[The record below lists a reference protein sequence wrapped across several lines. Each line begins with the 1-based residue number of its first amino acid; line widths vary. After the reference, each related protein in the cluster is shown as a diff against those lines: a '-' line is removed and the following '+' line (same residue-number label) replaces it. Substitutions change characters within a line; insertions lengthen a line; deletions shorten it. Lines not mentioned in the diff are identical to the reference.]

1 MNFNVLKT
9 TYSDSFVNIDVLP
22 TTSQARILEQQAQ
35 QLSNRSYHE
44 LLLLKGN
51 GVPDVVR
58 LQSSLSEVV
67 ARHQSLSTNFIFVDE
82 KIVPWDASGAELE
95 WLQIRLEKTEDI
107 SSVLNDWLSKDLVF
121 LERLPLRVGLILK
134 PDHYYIAIVVHH
146 VAIDG
151 WSFMV
156 LLREWSEL
164 MSSGK
169 LTEPAPIFSQYY
181 SDELVRQQ
189 HGNATRETFWR
200 KYLEHAPA
208 FSLPTPDLH
217 CSDRMNR
224 DGGVMV
230 SRLGGEE
237 WSLLS
242 SLARKNNCSEFV
254 ALQVLFG
261 SCLCRLYRRTSV
273 VISSPCANRIAT
285 DSHGVIGF
293 LANTLPFHIEYSP
306 EETFLAAIKKQRSIS
321 MTALSH
327 QQLGY
332 DTILELSGTET
343 RAGISPLSQV
353 FLVLQNISTDMPKL
367 NGDDISI
374 CADLSPR
381 DIKVELTLECQPAVD
396 DAKFIWRYAT
406 GLYKEE
412 TIAGI
417 DKALT
422 NITRSVLLYPDTPL
436 CELPL
441 IDDEELKAI
450 AEYNNRSADVP
461 DGTVVD
467 WIRNNARV
475 IGTSPAILASDG
487 SYVSYQEL
495 EQRTNSVAN
504 SLNALGIRN
513 GDIVALY
520 MPRSINLFI
529 SMLGVL
535 KSGAAYLALDP
546 DYPSSR
552 TEFMIDDSNVSCII
566 ADAIRPQSNL
576 NYQFL
581 EMEKLLNNMT
591 DSSSLPILNN
601 DHVAYINYSSGST
614 GKPKASILS
623 HRGLRN
629 TAFNFNKSLSI
640 SHGDKLLQFSS
651 PAFDACTAEWLMAF
665 VNRATLVLLDPEYS
679 RDINHVTEIIQRQQV
694 THLHLPPS
702 VLSLLSPNILS
713 SVRGVISIGE
723 AMTPVVKK
731 TWQNATKLYNGYGPS
746 EFTIATHMHLCS
758 ELNTPNN
765 IGKAFYN
772 TSCYVVDQHM
782 SLLPIGFEGELVL
795 GGDGI
800 ANGYLNREE
809 LTRQFFL
816 KKFGCAIVE
825 NRVYRTGDLVKWNK
839 AGELLYIGRTDGQIK
854 INGVRVETD
863 EIVNVLCQCRG
874 VLDAVC
880 WMSSSGNQSRLLS
893 AIVTENKNEVT
904 HDEVYNHMLSCLPK
918 SMLPNS
924 IIILTS
930 LPRTPNNKVD
940 YKALTEIANNELES
954 TNANSTELNELQ
966 TKLLGFFNEVLTKTV
981 GPNSNFFAHGGHS
994 LSASRLVARIR
1005 SDLGKRVPLS
1015 TVYEYPTVI
1024 QLATQLTDGDS
1035 GDRYSTEKAI
1045 DQHSMILATPS
1056 QREFWRF
1063 DKHVK
1068 SPAFHIQEQ
1077 LLLDGDLNKDA
1088 LLFAI
1093 ENIVKHHQS
1102 LHSTFCSDGH
1112 ELWMRLDSTKSVLIN
1127 QASALDVEW
1136 SDFLEGA
1143 IRAGFDINNGP
1154 LIKFYL
1160 FQHSAL
1166 KHTLLIM
1173 AHHII
1178 IDGWSLQNL
1187 TRELALFYCG
1197 YSTEGLGFK
1206 APVLHTSFFDYAKKQ
1221 SCNEDRNLIY
1231 WNHRVGQKH
1240 RWLSLPGEKVE
1251 NNTCREVNCIE
1262 LIIPPSLVLQLRA
1275 ISFEH
1280 KVTPFVTLYSAMS
1293 IFLAQQC
1300 KLEKVVLGT
1309 VVAHRPMP
1317 DDENIIGLCLSSALL
1332 VCDYDPDKTLSD
1344 YLHKHQREFIECL
1357 DHLPLDVTAL
1367 NNYNVKDF
1375 EHGRYPVYQMMMVM
1389 QNFEGQ
1395 PLILPGINVSRIPIP
1410 SKEQEVDHYLSIETT
1425 GDGGMMITWSY
1436 RKSMFDKP
1444 DMERNGNLFVS
1455 YLKAILYSTEAV
1467 EKYSIECESACAVPD
1482 EKLKYLGVEPC
1493 SFNPAQMIARK
1504 GHEYHHRLAP
1514 RIHIQLK
1521 IKCMGRNVSLLEW
1534 LYACYI
1540 LTVSQVKA
1548 VDTVSLKVEL
1558 LADELVTIKSEHAMH
1573 PGMEFNALID
1583 DVGTIIGREN
1593 NRICIGSIGHRSQVV
1608 FSESNYNAR
1617 DVNKRSSQSF
1627 IMTFKYIDEEPY
1639 IFWSLD
1645 WAVHD
1650 DSVIENVAARY
1661 TAILQQ
1667 SLYDFRFKP
1676 MESVFEK
1683 HNLFGIK
1690 NLVLEKVLLK
1700 SGDSNLNIICIP
1712 GVLGQSECF
1721 SHLIGHLSCDAT
1733 VIGFNAI
1740 LDSDAFPVEAYL
1752 SAFDEFDLSKTVLL
1766 CHSMGGVIA
1775 ARVSEELKNKGK
1787 IRPPVILLDSWPT
1800 ERIIPSFMSIQNHFM
1815 MTVANSLGNNISLDI
1830 SKDINALID
1839 FDSAINLLCDQ
1850 NKRPMFS
1857 AEQLKTMFA
1866 RYSNQR
1872 SYEIYV
1878 SSGMMDRVALI
1889 EPRFGPSPKMYWQ
1902 PVCESPLLTCSID
1915 AGHDT
1920 MLLEPYVSETAKVID
1935 YLLPF
1940 MFLNYDKR

>member
-1 MNFNVLKT
+1 MNSIVLKR
-9 TYSDSFVNIDVLP
+9 TYSDSFANVDVLP
-22 TTSQARILEQQAQ
+22 TTGQARILEQQAQ

-51 GVPDVVR
+51 GIPDVAR
-58 LQSSLSEVV
+58 LQSSLGEVV
-67 ARHQSLSTNFIFVDE
+67 TRHQSLSTNFIFVDE
-82 KIVPWDASGAELE
+82 KLVPWDASGAELE
-95 WLQIRLEKTEDI
+95 WLQVRLEQTEDI
-107 SSVLNDWLSKDLVF
+107 SSVLNDWISQDLVF

-164 MSSGK
+164 MSSGR
-169 LTEPAPIFSQYY
+169 LIEPAPIFSRYY
-181 SDELVRQQ
+181 SGELVRLQ
-189 HGNATRETFWR
+189 HGNVAREAFWR

-217 CSDRMNR
+217 CSDRMDR
-224 DGGVMV
+224 KGGVMV
-230 SRLGGEE
+230 SRLGEDD

-254 ALQVLFG
+254 ALQVLFS

-381 DIKVELTLECQPAVD
+381 EIKAELTLECQPAVD
-396 DAKFIWRYAT
+396 GAKFIWRYAT

-422 NITRSVLLYPDTPL
+422 NITRSALLSPDIAL
-436 CELPL
+436 CDLPL

-450 AEYNNRSADVP
+450 AVYSNRKMDIP

-487 SYVSYQEL
+487 GYVSYQEL

-520 MPRSINLFI
+520 MSRSINMFVG
-529 SMLGVL
+529 MLGVL

-552 TEFMIDDSNVSCII
+552 TEFMIDDSNVSYII
-566 ADAIRPQSNL
+566 VDAIRPQSNL
-576 NYQFL
+576 NYQCL
-581 EMEKLLNNMT
+581 EMETLLNEVT
-591 DSSSLPILNN
+591 GGSSFPVLNN

-640 SHGDKLLQFSS
+640 SHGDRLLQFSS
-651 PAFDACTAEWLMAF
+651 PAFDACTAEWVMAF
-665 VNRATLVLLDPEYS
+665 VNQATLVLLEPEHS
-679 RDINHVTEIIQRQQV
+679 RDINHVTEIVQQQRV

-702 VLSLLSPNILS
+702 VLSLLSPNSLS
-713 SVRGVISIGE
+713 SVRVVISIGE
-723 AMTPVVKK
+723 AMTPAVKK

-765 IGKAFYN
+765 IGQAFYN

-782 SLLPIGFEGELVL
+782 SILPIGFEGELVL

-809 LTRQFFL
+809 LTRKFFL
-816 KKFGCAIVE
+816 KKLGNAIVE
-825 NRVYRTGDLVKWNK
+825 NRVYRTGDLVKWNEV
-839 AGELLYIGRTDGQIK
+839 GELLYIGRTDSQIK

-863 EIVNVLCQCRG
+863 EIVNVLCQYRG

-880 WMSSSGNQSRLLS
+880 WMPSSGNESRLLS
-893 AIVTENKNEVT
+893 TIVIDNKNEVT
-904 HDEVYNHMLSCLPK
+904 HDEVYNHMLSCLPR

-924 IIILTS
+924 VIILTS

-940 YKALTEIANNELES
+940 YNALTEIANDELES
-954 TNANSTELNELQ
+954 TNSNNIELNELQ

-981 GPNSNFFAHGGHS
+981 GPNSNFFAYGGHS

-1015 TVYEYPTVI
+1015 IVYEYPTVI

-1035 GDRYSTEKAI
+1035 GDTHSTEKAI
-1045 DQHSMILATPS
+1045 DQRSMILATPS

-1063 DKHVK
+1063 DRHVK

-1077 LLLDGDLNKDA
+1077 LLLDGELNKEA
-1088 LLFAI
+1088 LLFSI
-1093 ENIVKHHQS
+1093 ENIVKRHQS
-1102 LHSTFCSDGH
+1102 LHSTFCSDGDN
-1112 ELWMRLDSTKSVLIN
+1112 LWMRLDSTNRVLII

-1136 SDFLEGA
+1136 SGFLEGA
-1143 IRAGFDINNGP
+1143 VRAGFDINNGP

-1187 TRELALFYCG
+1187 TRELALFYGG
-1197 YSTEGLGFK
+1197 YSTEGVSFK
-1206 APVLHTSFFDYAKKQ
+1206 APVLQTSFFDYAKNQ
-1221 SCNEDRNLIY
+1221 SCNEDRNLLY
-1231 WNHRVGQKH
+1231 WNRRVGQKH
-1240 RWLSLPGEKVE
+1240 RWLSLPGEKV
-1251 NNTCREVNCIE
+1251 NNNICREVNSID
-1262 LIIPPSLVLQLRA
+1262 LIIPPSLFLQLRA

-1280 KVTPFVTLYSAMS
+1280 KVTPFVTLYSVMS

-1300 KLEKVVLGT
+1300 KLEKIVLGT

-1317 DDENIIGLCLSSALL
+1317 DDESIIGLCLSSALL

-1395 PLILPGINVSRIPIP
+1395 PLILPDINVSRIPIP

-1425 GDGGMMITWSY
+1425 GDGGMTITWSY
-1436 RKSMFDKP
+1436 RKSMFDKS
-1444 DMERNGNLFVS
+1444 DMERNGNLFIS
-1455 YLKAILYSTEAV
+1455 YLKTMLYSTETV
-1467 EKYSIECESACAVPD
+1467 GRNSIEYKSALPD
-1482 EKLKYLGVEPC
+1482 DQLKYFGAAPC
-1493 SFNPAQMIARK
+1493 SVNKTQLIARK
-1504 GHEYHHRLAP
+1504 GYEYHHRLAP
-1514 RIHIQLK
+1514 RIHLQLK
-1521 IKCMGRNVSLLEW
+1521 SKCMDRNVSLVEW
-1534 LYACYI
+1534 LYTCYI
-1540 LTVSQVKA
+1540 FTVSQVKA
-1548 VDTVSLKVEL
+1548 VDTVSLKLEL
-1558 LADELVTIKSEHAMH
+1558 LDDELVTIKSEHAMH
-1573 PGMEFNALID
+1573 PGMEFNAVID

-1593 NRICIGSIGHRSQVV
+1593 NRICIDTGDYSYQVV
-1608 FSESNYNAR
+1608 FSESNNNTR
-1617 DVNKRSSQSF
+1617 DINKHSSQSF
-1627 IMTFKYIDEEPY
+1627 IMTFKYIDSDPY
-1639 IFWSLD
+1639 IFWYLEGT
-1645 WAVHD
+1645 VHD

-1667 SLYDFRFKP
+1667 SLYNFKFKP

-1683 HNLFGIK
+1683 HNLFGIRDRA
-1690 NLVLEKVLLK
+1690 LEKVFLK
-1700 SGDSNLNIICIP
+1700 SGDSNFNIICIP

-1721 SHLIGHLSCDAT
+1721 SHLIGHLSCDAM

-1740 LDSDAFPVEAYL
+1740 LDSEAFPVEVYL
-1752 SAFDEFDLSKTVLL
+1752 SALDEFDLSKSVLL
-1766 CHSMGGVIA
+1766 CHSMGGGIA

-1800 ERIIPSFMSIQNHFM
+1800 ERVIPSFMSIKDHFM
-1815 MTVANSLGNNISLDI
+1815 MTVANSLGNNISFDI
-1830 SKDINALID
+1830 SKDSNALIN
-1839 FDSAINLLCDQ
+1839 FDYVSNLLCDQ
-1850 NKRPMFS
+1850 NKKPMFS
-1857 AEQLKTMFA
+1857 VEQIKAMFA
-1866 RYSNQR
+1866 RYCNQR
-1872 SYEIYV
+1872 SYEISV
-1878 SSGMMDRVALI
+1878 SSGMMDKVALI
-1889 EPRFGPSPKMYWQ
+1889 EPCFGPSPKMYWQ
-1902 PVCESPLLTCSID
+1902 PICESPLLTCSID

-1940 MFLNYDKR
+1940 MFSNYDKR

>member
-1 MNFNVLKT
+1 MNSILLEKT
-9 TYSDSFVNIDVLP
+9 HSDSFDNADILP

-51 GVPDVVR
+51 GIPDVAR
-58 LQSSLSEVV
+58 LQSSFGELV
-67 ARHQSLSTNFIFVDE
+67 ARHQSLSTNFLFVDE
-82 KIVPWDASGAELE
+82 KFVPWDASGAELE
-95 WLQIRLEKTEDI
+95 WSQVRLEQTEDI
-107 SSVLNDWLSKDLVF
+107 SSVLHGWILQDLIF

-164 MSSGK
+164 MSSGR
-169 LTEPAPIFSQYY
+169 LIEPAPTFSRYY
-181 SDELVRQQ
+181 SGELVRQH
-189 HGNATRETFWR
+189 HGNAAREAFWR

-208 FSLPTPDLH
+208 FSLPTPDFH
-217 CSDRMNR
+217 CSGRMDRK
-224 DGGVMV
+224 GGVMV
-230 SRLGGEE
+230 SRLGEEE

-254 ALQVLFG
+254 ALQVLFS
-261 SCLCRLYRRTSV
+261 SCLCRLYRRTSI

-285 DSHGVIGF
+285 DSHEVIGF

-306 EETFLAAIKKQRSIS
+306 EETFLAAIKRQRSIS

-332 DTILELSGTET
+332 DTILELSGAET
-343 RAGISPLSQV
+343 SVGISPLSQV
-353 FLVLQNISTDMPKL
+353 FLVLQNISKDMPKL

-381 DIKVELTLECQPAVD
+381 DIKAELTLECQPAVD
-396 DAKFIWRYAT
+396 GAKFIWRYAT
-406 GLYKEE
+406 GLYKKE

-422 NITRSVLLYPDTPL
+422 NITRAALLSPDIAL
-436 CELPL
+436 CDMPL
-441 IDDEELKAI
+441 IDDEDLKTI
-450 AEYNNRSADVP
+450 AVYNNRKMYVP
-461 DGTVVD
+461 DGTVID
-467 WIRNNARV
+467 WIRHNARV
-475 IGTSPAILASDG
+475 IGSSPAIYESDG

-504 SLNALGIRN
+504 SLIALGIRDD
-513 GDIVALY
+513 DIVALY
-520 MPRSINLFI
+520 MPRSINLFV

-535 KSGAAYLALDP
+535 KSGAAYLSLDP
-546 DYPSSR
+546 DYPPSR
-552 TEFMIDDSNVSCII
+552 TEFMIDDSSISYII
-566 ADAIRPQSNL
+566 TDDIRPQL
-576 NYQFL
+576 NRSYLFL
-581 EMEKLLNNMT
+581 EMETLLNGMA
-591 DSSSLPILNN
+591 DGGSLPVLNN

-629 TAFNFNKSLSI
+629 TAFNFSKSLSL
-640 SHGDKLLQFSS
+640 SHGDRLLQFSS

-665 VNRATLVLLDPEYS
+665 VNQATLVLLDPEHS
-679 RDINHVTEIIQRQQV
+679 RDINHVTEIVQRQRV

-702 VLSLLSPNILS
+702 VLSLLSPNNLS
-713 SVRGVISIGE
+713 SVRVVISIGE

-731 TWQNATKLYNGYGPS
+731 AWQNATKLYNGYGPS

-758 ELNTPNN
+758 ELNMQNN
-765 IGKAFYN
+765 IGQAFYN
-772 TSCYVVDQHM
+772 TFCYVVDQHM

-795 GGDGI
+795 AGDGI

-809 LTRQFFL
+809 LTRKFFL
-816 KKFGCAIVE
+816 KKLINTTVE
-825 NRVYRTGDLVKWNK
+825 NGLYRTGDLVKWNEI
-839 AGELLYIGRTDGQIK
+839 GELLYIGRTDSQIK

-880 WMSSSGNQSRLLS
+880 WMSSSSNEARLLS
-893 AIVTENKNEVT
+893 AIVIEDKYEVT
-904 HDEVYNHMLSCLPK
+904 HDEVYNHILSCLPR
-918 SMLPNS
+918 SMIPNA
-924 IIILTS
+924 IIILTY

-940 YKALTEIANNELES
+940 YNALTEIANNEIES
-954 TNANSTELNELQ
+954 TSSNSIELNELQ
-966 TKLLGFFNEVLTKTV
+966 TKLLGFFNEVLAKTV
-981 GPNSNFFAHGGHS
+981 GPNSNFFACGGHS

-1005 SDLGKRVPLS
+1005 SDLGRRVPLS
-1015 TVYEYPTVI
+1015 TVYDYPTVI

-1035 GDRYSTEKAI
+1035 SDRRPTGKAI

-1056 QREFWRF
+1056 QREFWLF
-1063 DKHVK
+1063 EKHVK
-1068 SPAFHIQEQ
+1068 SPAFYIQEQ
-1077 LLLDGDLNKDA
+1077 LLLDGELNKEA

-1093 ENIVKHHQS
+1093 ESIIKRHQS

-1112 ELWMRLDSTKSVLIN
+1112 KIWMRLESTDSIFIN
-1127 QASALDVEW
+1127 QASSLDMEW

-1143 IRAGFDINNGP
+1143 VRTGFDINNGP
-1154 LIKFYL
+1154 LIKFNL

-1166 KHTLLIM
+1166 KHTLLII

-1197 YSTEGLGFK
+1197 YSTEGVSFN
-1206 APVLHTSFFDYAKKQ
+1206 APTLHTNFFDYAKNQ
-1221 SCNEDRNLIY
+1221 SCNEDRNLPY
-1231 WNHRVGQKH
+1231 WNRRVGQRH
-1240 RWLSLPGEKVE
+1240 RWLSLPGEKVK
-1251 NNTCREVNCIE
+1251 NDTCREVNSIE
-1262 LIIPPSLVLQLRA
+1262 LVIPPSLCLQLRA

-1280 KVTPFVTLYSAMS
+1280 KVTPFVTLYSTMS

-1300 KLEKVVLGT
+1300 KLEKVILGT

-1332 VCDYDPDKTLSD
+1332 VCDYEPDKTFSD

-1357 DHLPLDVTAL
+1357 DHLPLDITAL

-1395 PLILPGINVSRIPIP
+1395 PLILPDIDVSRIPIP
-1410 SKEQEVDHYLSIETT
+1410 SKEQEIDHYLSIETT
-1425 GDGGMMITWSY
+1425 SDGGMTITWSY
-1436 RKSMFDKP
+1436 RKAMFDKP
-1444 DMERNGNLFVS
+1444 DMERNGNLFIS
-1455 YLKAILYSTEAV
+1455 YLKEMLYSTETV
-1467 EKYSIECESACAVPD
+1467 GRNSEYESAYMLPD
-1482 EKLKYLGVEPC
+1482 GRLKYPGAAPRSV
-1493 SFNPAQMIARK
+1493 NPAQLIVRK

-1514 RIHIQLK
+1514 RIQLQLK
-1521 IKCMGRNVSLLEW
+1521 SNCIDRNVSLLEW
-1534 LYACYI
+1534 LYTCYI
-1540 LTVSQVKA
+1540 FTVSQVKA
-1548 VDTVSLKVEL
+1548 VDAVSLKVEL
-1558 LADELVTIKSEHAMH
+1558 LDDELVTIKSEHAMH
-1573 PGMEFNALID
+1573 LGMEFNTVIYN
-1583 DVGTIIGREN
+1583 VRTIIGRESN
-1593 NRICIGSIGHRSQVV
+1593 GICICSIDHHSQVV
-1608 FSESNYNAR
+1608 FSESNDNAR
-1617 DVNKRSSQSF
+1617 DGNESSSLSF
-1627 IMTFKYIDEEPY
+1627 TMKLKYIDEDPY
-1639 IFWSLD
+1639 ISWYLEGV
-1645 WAVHD
+1645 VHD
-1650 DSVIENVAARY
+1650 DSFIENVAARY
-1661 TAILQQ
+1661 TAILKQ
-1667 SLYDFRFKP
+1667 SLYDFKFKP

-1683 HNLFGIK
+1683 HNLSGIRHRS
-1690 NLVLEKVLLK
+1690 LEKVLLK

-1733 VIGFNAI
+1733 VIGFNAL
-1740 LDSDAFPVEAYL
+1740 LDSDAFPIEVYL
-1752 SAFDEFDLSKTVLL
+1752 SALDEFDLSKSVLL
-1766 CHSMGGVIA
+1766 CHSMGGGIA
-1775 ARVSEELKNKGK
+1775 ARVSAALKNKGI
-1787 IRPPVILLDSWPT
+1787 IRPPVILLDCWPT
-1800 ERIIPSFMSIQNHFM
+1800 ERVIPSFMSIKDHFM
-1815 MTVANSLGNNISLDI
+1815 MTVANSLGNNISFDI
-1830 SKDINALID
+1830 SKDNSALID
-1839 FDSAINLLCDQ
+1839 FDSAINLLCNQ
-1850 NKRPMFS
+1850 NQKPMFS
-1857 AEQLKTMFA
+1857 AEQLKAMFA
-1866 RYSNQR
+1866 RYCNQR
-1872 SYEIYV
+1872 SYEIPI
-1878 SSGMMDRVALI
+1878 SSGMMDKVALI
-1889 EPRFGPSPKMYWQ
+1889 EPRLGPSSKMYWE
-1902 PVCESPLLTCSID
+1902 PTCESPLLTCSID

-1920 MLLEPYVSETAKVID
+1920 MLLEPSVSKTAKVID

-1940 MFLNYDKR
+1940 MFSNYNKR

>member
-1 MNFNVLKT
+1 MNLNALKK
-9 TYSDSFVNIDVLP
+9 TYSDSFVNVDVLP

-44 LLLLKGN
+44 LLILKGN
-51 GVPDVVR
+51 GIPDVVR

-82 KIVPWDASGAELE
+82 KLVPWDASGAELE
-95 WLQIRLEKTEDI
+95 WLQIRLEQTEDI
-107 SSVLNDWLSKDLVF
+107 SSVLNDWISKDLVF

-169 LTEPAPIFSQYY
+169 LTEPAPIFSRYY

-189 HGNATRETFWR
+189 HGNAAREAFWR
-200 KYLEHAPA
+200 KYLEDAPA

-217 CSDRMNR
+217 CSGRMNR
-224 DGGVMV
+224 EGGVMV
-230 SRLGGEE
+230 SRLGEEE
-237 WSLLS
+237 WYLLS

-254 ALQVLFG
+254 ALQVLFS

-353 FLVLQNISTDMPKL
+353 FLVLQNIITDIPKL

-381 DIKVELTLECQPAVD
+381 EIKAELTLECQPAVD
-396 DAKFIWRYAT
+396 GAKFIWRYAT

-422 NITRSVLLYPDTPL
+422 NITRSVLSYPDIPL
-436 CELPL
+436 CDLPL

-450 AEYNNRSADVP
+450 AVYNNRKIDIP

-475 IGTSPAILASDG
+475 IGTTPAIVTSNG
-487 SYVSYQEL
+487 GYVSYQEL

-552 TEFMIDDSNVSCII
+552 TEFMIDDSNVSYII

-576 NYQFL
+576 SYQCL
-581 EMEKLLNNMT
+581 EIERLLNNMP
-591 DSSSLPILNN
+591 DSSSLPALNN
-601 DHVAYINYSSGST
+601 EHVAYINYSSGST

-679 RDINHVTEIIQRQQV
+679 RDINHVAEIIQRQQV

-702 VLSLLSPNILS
+702 VLSLLSPNSLS
-713 SVRGVISIGE
+713 SVRVVISIGE

-816 KKFGCAIVE
+816 KKFGSAIIE
-825 NRVYRTGDLVKWNK
+825 NRVYRTGDLVKWNE

-904 HDEVYNHMLSCLPK
+904 HDEVYNHMLSGLPK

-954 TNANSTELNELQ
+954 TNTNSTELNELQ

-1077 LLLDGDLNKDA
+1077 LLLDGDLNKEA

-1093 ENIVKHHQS
+1093 ENIVKRHQS

-1112 ELWMRLDSTKSVLIN
+1112 KLWMRLDSTNRVLIN
-1127 QASALDVEW
+1127 QASSLDVEW
-1136 SDFLEGA
+1136 SDFLESA
-1143 IRAGFDINNGP
+1143 ISADFDINNGP
-1154 LIKFYL
+1154 LIKFNL

-1166 KHTLLIM
+1166 KHTLLIR

-1206 APVLHTSFFDYAKKQ
+1206 APVLHTSFFDYAKNQ

-1231 WNHRVGQKH
+1231 WNHRVGQRH
-1240 RWLSLPGEKVE
+1240 RWLSLPGEKVK

-1262 LIIPPSLVLQLRA
+1262 LIIPPSLALQLRA

-1425 GDGGMMITWSY
+1425 GDGGMMITWNY

-1444 DMERNGNLFVS
+1444 DIERNGNLFVS
-1455 YLKAILYSTEAV
+1455 YLTAMLYSTEAV

-1482 EKLKYLGVEPC
+1482 DKLKYLGVDPC
-1493 SFNPAQMIARK
+1493 SVNPAQMIAIK

-1514 RIHIQLK
+1514 RIHLQLK
-1521 IKCMGRNVSLLEW
+1521 IKCMDRNASLLEW

-1593 NRICIGSIGHRSQVV
+1593 NRICIGTIGHRSQVV
-1608 FSESNYNAR
+1608 FSESNDNAR

-1627 IMTFKYIDEEPY
+1627 IMTFKYIDEDPY

-1645 WAVHD
+1645 GAVHD

-1667 SLYDFRFKP
+1667 SLYDLRFKP

-1690 NLVLEKVLLK
+1690 NRVLEKVLLK
-1700 SGDSNLNIICIP
+1700 SGDLNLNIICIP

-1733 VIGFNAI
+1733 MIGFNAI

-1752 SAFDEFDLSKTVLL
+1752 SALDEFDLSKSVLL
-1766 CHSMGGVIA
+1766 CHSMGGGIA

-1787 IRPPVILLDSWPT
+1787 IRPSVILLDSWPT
-1800 ERIIPSFMSIQNHFM
+1800 ERVIPSFMSIKDHFM

-1830 SKDINALID
+1830 SKDSNTLIN
-1839 FDSAINLLCDQ
+1839 FDSVINLLCDQ
-1850 NKRPMFS
+1850 NKKPMFS

-1940 MFLNYDKR
+1940 MFSNCDKR

>member
-816 KKFGCAIVE
+816 KKFGSAIVE

-1056 QREFWRF
+1056 QREFWQF

-1608 FSESNYNAR
+1608 FSESNDNAR

-1645 WAVHD
+1645 GAVHD

-1940 MFLNYDKR
+1940 MFSNYDKR

>member
-189 HGNATRETFWR
+189 HGHATRETFWR

-254 ALQVLFG
+254 ALQVVFG

-422 NITRSVLLYPDTPL
+422 NITRTVLLYPDTPL

-475 IGTSPAILASDG
+475 IDTSPAILASDG

-552 TEFMIDDSNVSCII
+552 TEFMIDDSNVSYII

-713 SVRGVISIGE
+713 SVRVVISIGE

-816 KKFGCAIVE
+816 KEFGSAIIE
-825 NRVYRTGDLVKWNK
+825 NRVYRTGDLVKWNE
-839 AGELLYIGRTDGQIK
+839 AGELLYIGRSDGQIK

-930 LPRTPNNKVD
+930 LPRTLNNKVD
-940 YKALTEIANNELES
+940 YKVLTEIANNELES
-954 TNANSTELNELQ
+954 TNTNSTELNELQ

-1024 QLATQLTDGDS
+1024 QLATQLTDEDS

-1093 ENIVKHHQS
+1093 ENIVKRHQS

-1136 SDFLEGA
+1136 SDFLEVA

-1206 APVLHTSFFDYAKKQ
+1206 APVLHTSFFDYAKNQ

-1231 WNHRVGQKH
+1231 WNQRVGQRH
-1240 RWLSLPGEKVE
+1240 RWLSLPSEKVK

-1344 YLHKHQREFIECL
+1344 YLHKHQLEFIECL

-1455 YLKAILYSTEAV
+1455 YLKAMLYSTEAV
-1467 EKYSIECESACAVPD
+1467 EKYSIECESACTVPD
-1482 EKLKYLGVEPC
+1482 DKLKSFGVDPC
-1493 SFNPAQMIARK
+1493 SVNPAQMIARK

-1514 RIHIQLK
+1514 RIHLQLK
-1521 IKCMGRNVSLLEW
+1521 LKCMGRNVSLLEW

-1548 VDTVSLKVEL
+1548 VDTVSVKVEL
-1558 LADELVTIKSEHAMH
+1558 LADELIAIKSEHAMH
-1573 PGMEFNALID
+1573 PGMEFNAIID

-1608 FSESNYNAR
+1608 FSESNDNAR
-1617 DVNKRSSQSF
+1617 DVNKRSSLSF
-1627 IMTFKYIDEEPY
+1627 IMTFKYIDEDPY

-1645 WAVHD
+1645 GAVHD

-1667 SLYDFRFKP
+1667 SLYDFRFKA

-1683 HNLFGIK
+1683 HNLLGIK
-1690 NLVLEKVLLK
+1690 NRVLEKVLLK

-1752 SAFDEFDLSKTVLL
+1752 SALDEFDLSKTVLL

-1800 ERIIPSFMSIQNHFM
+1800 ERIIPSFMSIKNHFM

-1850 NKRPMFS
+1850 NKKPMFS

-1940 MFLNYDKR
+1940 MFSNYDKR

>member
-1 MNFNVLKT
+1 MNSNVLKRT
-9 TYSDSFVNIDVLP
+9 CSDSFVNVDVLP

-51 GVPDVVR
+51 GIPDLAR

-67 ARHQSLSTNFIFVDE
+67 TRHQSLSTNFLFVDE
-82 KIVPWDASGAELE
+82 KLVPWDASGAALE
-95 WLQIRLEKTEDI
+95 WLQVRLEQTEDI
-107 SSVLNDWLSKDLVF
+107 SSVLNDLTSKDLVF

-164 MSSGK
+164 MSSGR
-169 LTEPAPIFSQYY
+169 LIEPAPIFSRYY

-189 HGNATRETFWR
+189 HGNAAREAFWR

-217 CSDRMNR
+217 CSDRMDR
-224 DGGVMV
+224 KGGLMV
-230 SRLGGEE
+230 SRLGEEE

-242 SLARKNNCSEFV
+242 SLARRNNCSEFV
-254 ALQVLFG
+254 ALQVLFS

-306 EETFLAAIKKQRSIS
+306 AETFLAAIKKQRSIS

-332 DTILELSGTET
+332 DKILELSGTET

-381 DIKVELTLECQPAVD
+381 DIKAELTLECQPAVD
-396 DAKFIWRYAT
+396 GAKFIWRYAT

-422 NITRSVLLYPDTPL
+422 NITRAALLSPDIPL
-436 CELPL
+436 CDLPL
-441 IDDEELKAI
+441 IDDEELKVI
-450 AEYNNRSADVP
+450 AVYNNRKMDIP

-467 WIRNNARV
+467 WIRHNARV
-475 IGTSPAILASDG
+475 IGSSPAILAPDG
-487 SYVSYQEL
+487 GYVSYQEL
-495 EQRTNSVAN
+495 EQCTNSVAN

-520 MPRSINLFI
+520 MPRSINLFV

-552 TEFMIDDSNVSCII
+552 TEFMIDDSNVSYII
-566 ADAIRPQSNL
+566 ADAIRPQSNP
-576 NYQFL
+576 NYQCL
-581 EMEKLLNNMT
+581 EMEKLLNKVT

-665 VNRATLVLLDPEYS
+665 VNQATLVLLDPEHS
-679 RDINHVTEIIQRQQV
+679 RDINHVTEIIQRQRV

-702 VLSLLSPNILS
+702 VLSLLSPNSLS
-713 SVRGVISIGE
+713 SVRVVISIGE
-723 AMTPVVKK
+723 AMTLAVKK

-765 IGKAFYN
+765 IGQAFYN

-809 LTRQFFL
+809 LTRKFFL
-816 KKFGCAIVE
+816 KKFENAIVE
-825 NRVYRTGDLVKWNK
+825 NRVYRTGDLVKWNEV
-839 AGELLYIGRTDGQIK
+839 GELLYIGRTDSQIK

-863 EIVNVLCQCRG
+863 EIVNVLCQYRG

-880 WMSSSGNQSRLLS
+880 WMPPSGNESRLLS
-893 AIVTENKNEVT
+893 AIVIDNKNEVT
-904 HDEVYNHMLSCLPK
+904 HDEVYNHMLSCLPR

-940 YKALTEIANNELES
+940 YNALTEIANDELES
-954 TNANSTELNELQ
+954 TNSSSIELNELQ
-966 TKLLGFFNEVLTKTV
+966 TKLLGFFNEILTKKV
-981 GPNSNFFAHGGHS
+981 GPNSNFFAYGGHS

-1024 QLATQLTDGDS
+1024 QLAMQLTNGDS
-1035 GDRYSTEKAI
+1035 GDRHSTEKVI

-1077 LLLDGDLNKDA
+1077 LLLDGVLNKDA

-1093 ENIVKHHQS
+1093 ENIVKRHQS

-1112 ELWMRLDSTKSVLIN
+1112 KLWMRLDSTNSVLIN

-1143 IRAGFDINNGP
+1143 IKAGFDINNGP

-1187 TRELALFYCG
+1187 TRELALFYGG
-1197 YSTEGLGFK
+1197 YSTEGLSFK
-1206 APVLHTSFFDYAKKQ
+1206 APVLHTSFFDYAKNQ
-1221 SCNEDRNLIY
+1221 SCNEDRNLLY
-1231 WNHRVGQKH
+1231 WNRRVGQRH
-1240 RWLSLPGEKVE
+1240 PWLSLPGEKVK

-1262 LIIPPSLVLQLRA
+1262 LIIPPSFVLQLKA

-1280 KVTPFVTLYSAMS
+1280 KVTPFVTLYSVMS

-1309 VVAHRPMP
+1309 VVAHRPIP
-1317 DDENIIGLCLSSALL
+1317 DDESIIGLCLSSALL

-1425 GDGGMMITWSY
+1425 GDGGMTITWNY
-1436 RKSMFDKP
+1436 RKSMFDKS
-1444 DMERNGNLFVS
+1444 DMERNGNLFIS
-1455 YLKAILYSTEAV
+1455 YLNAMLYSTETV
-1467 EKYSIECESACAVPD
+1467 GRNSIEYKLALPD
-1482 EKLKYLGVEPC
+1482 DQLKYFG
-1493 SFNPAQMIARK
+1493 PAPSSVNSTQLITRR

-1514 RIHIQLK
+1514 RIHLQFK
-1521 IKCMGRNVSLLEW
+1521 SKCMDRNVSLLEW

-1540 LTVSQVKA
+1540 FTVAQVKA

-1593 NRICIGSIGHRSQVV
+1593 NRICIGTIGHRSQVV
-1608 FSESNYNAR
+1608 FSESNDNAR
-1617 DVNKRSSQSF
+1617 DVNKHSSQSF
-1627 IMTFKYIDEEPY
+1627 IMTFKYIDADPY

-1645 WAVHD
+1645 GTAHAN
-1650 DSVIENVAARY
+1650 SAIENVAARY

-1667 SLYDFRFKP
+1667 SLYDFKFKP
-1676 MESVFEK
+1676 MEIVFEK
-1683 HNLFGIK
+1683 K
-1690 NLVLEKVLLK
+1690 NLLGMRNRALEKVFLK
-1700 SGDSNLNIICIP
+1700 SGDSNFNIICIP

-1721 SHLIGHLSCDAT
+1721 RHLIGHLSCDAM

-1740 LDSDAFPVEAYL
+1740 LDSDAFPLEAYL
-1752 SAFDEFDLSKTVLL
+1752 SALDEFDLSKSVLL
-1766 CHSMGGVIA
+1766 CHSMGGGIA

-1787 IRPPVILLDSWPT
+1787 IRPSVILLDSWPT
-1800 ERIIPSFMSIQNHFM
+1800 ERVIPSFMSIKDHFM
-1815 MTVANSLGNNISLDI
+1815 MTVANSLGNNISLDM
-1830 SKDINALID
+1830 SKDSNTLIN
-1839 FDSAINLLCDQ
+1839 FDSVINLLCDQ
-1850 NKRPMFS
+1850 NKKPMFS
-1857 AEQLKTMFA
+1857 TAQLKAMFA
-1866 RYSNQR
+1866 RYCNQR
-1872 SYEIYV
+1872 SYEIPV
-1878 SSGMMDRVALI
+1878 SSGMMDKVVLI

-1935 YLLPF
+1935 YLLSF
-1940 MFLNYDKR
+1940 MFSSYDKR

>member
-1 MNFNVLKT
+1 MNFNVLKK
-9 TYSDSFVNIDVLP
+9 TYSDSFVNVDVLP

-51 GVPDVVR
+51 GIPDIVR

-82 KIVPWDASGAELE
+82 KLVPWDASGAELE
-95 WLQIRLEKTEDI
+95 WLQIRLKQTEDI
-107 SSVLNDWLSKDLVF
+107 SSVLNDWISKDLVF

-169 LTEPAPIFSQYY
+169 LTEPAPIFSRYY
-181 SDELVRQQ
+181 SDELVRQL
-189 HGNATRETFWR
+189 HGNAAREAFWR

-224 DGGVMV
+224 EGGVMV

-327 QQLGY
+327 QQLDY

-381 DIKVELTLECQPAVD
+381 DIKVELTLECQPAVNG
-396 DAKFIWRYAT
+396 AKFIWRYAA
-406 GLYKEE
+406 GLYKKE

-417 DKALT
+417 DKVLT
-422 NITRSVLLYPDTPL
+422 NITRTVLLYPDTPL
-436 CELPL
+436 CDLPL

-450 AEYNNRSADVP
+450 AEYNNRRMDIP

-487 SYVSYQEL
+487 GYVSYQEL

-552 TEFMIDDSNVSCII
+552 TEFMIDDSNVSYII

-576 NYQFL
+576 NYPFL

-591 DSSSLPILNN
+591 DSSSLPVLNN

-665 VNRATLVLLDPEYS
+665 VNQATLVLLDPEHS

-702 VLSLLSPNILS
+702 VLSLLSPNSLS
-713 SVRGVISIGE
+713 SVRVVISIGE

-765 IGKAFYN
+765 IGQAFYN
-772 TSCYVVDQHM
+772 TSCYVVDQYM
-782 SLLPIGFEGELVL
+782 SLLPIGFEGELIL

-809 LTRQFFL
+809 LTRKFFL
-816 KKFGCAIVE
+816 KKLGNAIIE
-825 NRVYRTGDLVKWNK
+825 NKVYRTGDLVRWNEM
-839 AGELLYIGRTDGQIK
+839 GELLYIGRTDSQIK
-854 INGVRVETD
+854 VNGVRVETD
-863 EIVNVLCQCRG
+863 EIVNVLCQYRG

-880 WMSSSGNQSRLLS
+880 WMPSSGNESRLLS
-893 AIVTENKNEVT
+893 AIVIDNKNEVT

-918 SMLPNS
+918 GMLPNS

-940 YKALTEIANNELES
+940 YNALTEIANDELES
-954 TNANSTELNELQ
+954 TSSNSIELNELQ

-981 GPNSNFFAHGGHS
+981 GPNSNFFAYGGHS

-1035 GDRYSTEKAI
+1035 GDRHSTEKAI
-1045 DQHSMILATPS
+1045 DQRSMILATPS

-1077 LLLDGDLNKDA
+1077 LLLDGVLNKDA

-1093 ENIVKHHQS
+1093 ENIVKRHQS

-1112 ELWMRLDSTKSVLIN
+1112 KLWMRLDSTKSVLIN

-1143 IRAGFDINNGP
+1143 IRAGFDINDGP

-1178 IDGWSLQNL
+1178 IDGWSLQNM

-1197 YSTEGLGFK
+1197 YSTEGLSFK
-1206 APVLHTSFFDYAKKQ
+1206 APVLHTSFFDYAKNQ

-1231 WNHRVGQKH
+1231 WNHRVGQRH
-1240 RWLSLPGEKVE
+1240 RWLSLPGEKVK

-1262 LIIPPSLVLQLRA
+1262 LIIPPSLGLQLRA

-1317 DDENIIGLCLSSALL
+1317 DDESIIGLCLSSALL

-1344 YLHKHQREFIECL
+1344 YLHKHQREFIESL

-1395 PLILPGINVSRIPIP
+1395 PLILPDINVSRIPIP

-1425 GDGGMMITWSY
+1425 GDGGMTITWSY

-1444 DMERNGNLFVS
+1444 DMERNGNLFIS
-1455 YLKAILYSTEAV
+1455 YLKAMLYSTEIV
-1467 EKYSIECESACAVPD
+1467 GRYSIEYESTCVVPD
-1482 EKLKYLGVEPC
+1482 DRLKYLGAYPRSV
-1493 SFNPAQMIARK
+1493 NHAQLIARK

-1514 RIHIQLK
+1514 RIHLQLK
-1521 IKCMGRNVSLLEW
+1521 NKCMDRNVSLVEW
-1534 LYACYI
+1534 LYTCYI
-1540 LTVSQVKA
+1540 FTVSQVKA
-1548 VDTVSLKVEL
+1548 VDAVSLKVEL
-1558 LADELVTIKSEHAMH
+1558 LDDELVTIKSEYAMH
-1573 PGMEFNALID
+1573 PGMEFNAVMD

-1593 NRICIGSIGHRSQVV
+1593 NRICIGSIDHSSQVV
-1608 FSESNYNAR
+1608 FSESNDNAR
-1617 DVNKRSSQSF
+1617 NINERSSQSF
-1627 IMTFKYIDEEPY
+1627 TMTFNYIDEDPY
-1639 IFWSLD
+1639 IFWDLEG
-1645 WAVHD
+1645 AVHD

-1667 SLYDFRFKP
+1667 SLYDFKFKP

-1683 HNLFGIK
+1683 HNLFGIRHRT
-1690 NLVLEKVLLK
+1690 LEKVLLK
-1700 SGDSNLNIICIP
+1700 NGDSNFNIICIP

-1721 SHLIGHLSCDAT
+1721 SNLIGHLSCDAM
-1733 VIGFNAI
+1733 VIGFNAL
-1740 LDSDAFPVEAYL
+1740 LDSDPFPIEVYL
-1752 SAFDEFDLSKTVLL
+1752 SALDEFDLSKSVLL
-1766 CHSMGGVIA
+1766 CHSMGGGIA

-1800 ERIIPSFMSIQNHFM
+1800 ERVIPSFMSIKDHFM
-1815 MTVANSLGNNISLDI
+1815 MTVANSLGNNMSLDI
-1830 SKDINALID
+1830 SKDNNTNID
-1839 FDSAINLLCDQ
+1839 FDSAINLLCNQ
-1850 NKRPMFS
+1850 NQKPMFS
-1857 AEQLKTMFA
+1857 AEQLKAMFA
-1866 RYSNQR
+1866 RYCNQR
-1872 SYEIYV
+1872 SYQVPV
-1878 SSGMMDRVALI
+1878 SSGMMDKVALI

-1902 PVCESPLLTCSID
+1902 PICESPLLTCSID

-1940 MFLNYDKR
+1940 MFYNYDKR